1 MFLGCVWACGPCG
14 LWLGVGLSTIQAR
27 SATSPLKISV
37 MMRKMMEITRSRW
50 FPAHNHLHTYIHIC
64 MNEKKGG
71 RVFGMGRDGKLASCM
86 ISAEIEEMIEI
97 ISIFRTHFYISCDLV
112 VIQFR
117 N

>member
-1 MFLGCVWACGPCG
+1 MYEW
-14 LWLGVGLSTIQAR
+14 
-27 SATSPLKISV
+27 
-37 MMRKMMEITRSRW
+37 E
-50 FPAHNHLHTYIHIC
+50 
-64 MNEKKGG
+64 EGG
-71 RVFGMGRDGKLASCM
+71 RVFGMGREGKLASCM